1 MDLNHDISCQSWPLV
16 NHGEFEAKQSLLLRE
31 KTVAATGTDM
41 MEKKG
46 RHVMRPLTFGTWPI
60 RANFD
65 GIAHSAL
72 S

>member
-16 NHGEFEAKQSLLLRE
+16 NHDQFEAKQSLLLRN
-31 KTVAATGTDM
+31 KTLAVIGMEM

-46 RHVMRPLTFGTWPI
+46 SPVMHPLTLGTWPI

-65 GIAHSAL
+65 GIAYSAL